1 MTKEQQIRAAL
12 KKDFES
18 LYVKEYT
25 TTWELDR
32 LVRGLDIDIMSLKN
46 TMKVVSK

>member
-12 KKDFES
+12 KKDFNA

-25 TTWELDR
+25 TTWEMER
-32 LVRGLDIDIMSLKN
+32 LLRSIEINIMSLKN
-46 TMKVVSK
+46 VMKVVSK